1 MRKSIKLFITVV
13 LIVFVVFSAV
23 VFANIWRTDTNYNKI
38 TIRGNFTIP
47 EEDILKYIR
56 VDSDTVLNLEEL
68 DITIIQDRISKHP
81 EVKKVN
87 VAKQPPNE
95 LLIEVIEKKP
105 IALINFGKELKLVDG
120 DFEIFPFVNTEMLY
134 DLPVISGLDLKD
146 LPENIRYLKKSD
158 DLKTALFLINL
169 AYHRSKT
176 LYSYIS
182 EISMKNQEKIIVYS
196 TDMSIPFY
204 FPRKNKDATDREYS
218 EELNMKLNYFGGFIE
233 QIVPEKSDEK
243 FEYVDLRFSNQIISK
258 TKQNQIINDGTEI
271 EENG

>member
-1 MRKSIKLFITVV
+1 MKKSLKLFITVV
-13 LIVFVVFSAV
+13 LIVFVVFTAV
-23 VFANIWRTDTNYNKI
+23 VFANIWRTDTNYNQI
-38 TIRGNFTIP
+38 TIKGNFTIP

-56 VDSDTVLNLEEL
+56 VESDTVLNLEEL
-68 DITIIQDRISKHP
+68 DITIIQDRIIKHP
-81 EVKKVN
+81 EVKKVT
-87 VAKQPPNE
+87 VAKQPPSE
-95 LLIEVIEKKP
+95 LLIEIVEKKP
-105 IALINFGKELKLVDG
+105 IALINFGSNLKLVDG
-120 DFEIFPFVNTEMLY
+120 DFEIFPFVNAEMLY

-146 LPENIRYLKKSD
+146 LPENIRNLKKSE

-182 EISMKNQEKIIVYS
+182 EINMHNKDKIIVYS

-204 FPRKNKDATDREYS
+204 FPRKNADETDRAYS
-218 EELNMKLNYFGGFIE
+218 EVLNMKLHYLAAFIE
-233 QIVPEKSDEK
+233 QIVPDKNEEK

-258 TKQNQIINDGTEI
+258 TKNQIINDDTEI